1 MNSTSSVLL
10 AEVGEPP
17 DVAQPHTEAEHG
29 EEELE
34 RGVPGGA
41 PRPARLHILHVVGG
55 GYGSRYEWLPGGRQ
69 W

>member
-1 MNSTSSVLL
+1 MISTSSVLL

-41 PRPARLHILHVVGG
+41 ARPARLYILHVVV
-55 GYGSRYEWLPGGRQ
+55 
-69 W
+69 